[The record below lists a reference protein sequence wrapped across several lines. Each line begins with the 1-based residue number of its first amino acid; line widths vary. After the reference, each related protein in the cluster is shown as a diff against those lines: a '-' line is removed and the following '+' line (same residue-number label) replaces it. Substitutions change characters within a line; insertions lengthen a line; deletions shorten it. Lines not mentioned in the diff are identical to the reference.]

1 MKNAIAQRAL
11 MSALT
16 LAAFSAA
23 NAQLFDFEGEVATGS
38 NSGGYSTL
46 TMVNG
51 AQTLTITRVGGTAFD
66 VVENTGSQAGK
77 PANWGMNSLSPFF
90 DYTGG
95 AFICDFAVGINSFS
109 VDVGDYVPSDDDEVT
124 LSAYTGAGGTGTFL
138 GSITDTLPGD
148 SPTFDFKAI
157 TMSFGGSPAAMSIV
171 MSGGSGGFPQS
182 LFWDNINVSTV
193 PEPTTFA
200 VLGLGALAL
209 RRKRK

>member
-1 MKNAIAQRAL
+1 MKKVIAQRAL

-16 LAAFSAA
+16 VAAFTSA

-38 NSGGYSTL
+38 SAGGYTTL
-46 TMVNG
+46 SMVSG
-51 AQTLTITRVGGTAFD
+51 AQTLTFTRAGGTAFD
-66 VVENTGSQAGK
+66 VVENTGSQTGK
-77 PANWGMNSLSPFF
+77 PASWGMNSLSPFF
-90 DYTGG
+90 NVSGG

-124 LSAYTGAGGTGTFL
+124 LSAYSGAGGTGTFL
-138 GSITDTLPGD
+138 GSITDSIPGD
-148 SPTFDFKAI
+148 SPTFDFRAI
-157 TMSFGGSPAAMSIV
+157 SMSFGGSPAAMSIV
-171 MSGGSGGFPQS
+171 MSGGSANFPQS
-182 LFWDNINVSTV
+182 LFWDNISVSTV